1 MKEQGIGKRIAL
13 ALLLLV
19 VIFAVLLLCFTLLSL
34 PEEQSSEPVRD
45 QQTEQAEQQPDGIS
59 SDYYDVVIAGADV
72 TTDSQGGQAL
82 IVTFDYTN
90 KTNTAVCFMQ
100 AVVPVVFQDGVA
112 LGQDAYVTGYTGS
125 DGVTPDYLLK
135 VEPGATATVH
145 VVYALTSNSNVNVV
159 CTLGFVDGGY
169 PDPNALLAEQEFEL

>member
-1 MKEQGIGKRIAL
+1 MLKEGDVMKEQGIGKRIAL

-90 KTNTAVCFMQ
+90 KTNTAVC
-100 AVVPVVFQDGVA
+100 
-112 LGQDAYVTGYTGS
+112 LRKN
-125 DGVTPDYLLK
+125 L
-135 VEPGATATVH
+135 
-145 VVYALTSNSNVNVV
+145 
-159 CTLGFVDGGY
+159 
-169 PDPNALLAEQEFEL
+169 